1 MAGALATREA
11 RGLCAGDR
19 SRTRSRYVIAQFF
32 IERPVMAN
40 VIAILML
47 VLGAVAL
54 DVLPVAQYPQLTP
67 PTIQVTT
74 SFPGAGAKA
83 VQQQVARAIE
93 QQVNGVEGMLYMQ
106 SYASNDGNYSLTVSF
121 AVGTDPDQAQVAVQ
135 NRVNIALPTLPT
147 AVQQQGVSTKKK
159 STAIL
164 QIITITSSAAAHDAL
179 FLSNYASLQ
188 VRDRLA
194 RLPGVA
200 DVNVF
205 GIGEYSMRV
214 WLDTA
219 QMAQRGLDPADVINV
234 INQRNQTIS
243 AGQIGMPP
251 APKGQQQQLTLT
263 VDSPL
268 SDAAEFGN
276 LIVKSAA
283 DGSIT
288 RLRDVAR
295 LELGSVNYNQDF
307 HFDNKAAGG
316 ITIYQLPDANALD
329 TAKAVRAELERMKVS
344 FPAGVRYDIPFD
356 TTVFVKAS
364 IREIYQTLLEAGV
377 LVLIVILMFLQSW
390 RAAMVPATTVPVTIV
405 GAFAAMALL
414 GFTINFLTLFALVLC
429 IGIVVDDAIV
439 VVEGVAQ
446 KIDAGK
452 PAKQAAIDAMHE
464 LIGPII
470 GITLVLTAVFIPAA
484 FISGITGQMYRQFA
498 LVIAATAVL
507 SGINAITLKPTQSA
521 QYLRPL
527 DPNRRPNRFSSM
539 FNRRFEQVETRYL
552 QMIRTLL
559 DHRVLCTVAALALM
573 LAAGYGFLRIPS
585 EFLPA
590 EDQGYVMIAVQLPD
604 AASLERTQRALK
616 QVVDASLKVPGV
628 AHAIS
633 FGGVSPLDGDSMLSS
648 NATLSNGGLVY
659 VTLKDWHD
667 RGADADLKTIRARL
681 SAEVA
686 RIGEANARVLVPPP
700 INGLGISS
708 GFQMQVLLVDGS
720 NDFQKMGAVTD
731 ALVKAAA
738 ADPKIQFAFTS
749 LRARVPQVQLLVNRA
764 RAESVGVSVGD
775 AYSAIQSYLGSSYV
789 NLFSK
794 YGQNFTVYV
803 QADPKFRADVTQ
815 IGNLT
820 VQNRSGATV
829 PISAFVEIADANG
842 PAIAAQYNLAPTAAI
857 IGAPAAGYSSGQALD
872 AMEALAARMLPAG
885 FSYEW
890 TGLSYQERLVGHTLT
905 LVFGLALLLVYL
917 VLAGQYES
925 WWLPVPVLL
934 AVPLSLVGTLLALA
948 ISGLA
953 NNVYVQIGLV
963 LLIALSAKNAILIVE
978 VAQDLRRGGKP
989 IVEAALEASRRR
1001 FRPILMTSFA
1011 FILGV
1016 VPLMLARGAGAAARQ
1031 SIGVT
1036 VFSGMLASTLLA
1048 VALVPVF
1055 YVVVE
1060 GLRSGGGETAVNTEP
1075 DRAPESRIVETGAG
1089 PAKGE

>member
-1 MAGALATREA
+1 MIA
-11 RGLCAGDR
+11 R
-19 SRTRSRYVIAQFF
+19 FF

-40 VIAILML
+40 VIAILIL

-54 DVLPVAQYPQLTP
+54 VGLPVSQYPQLTP

-74 SFPGAGAKA
+74 SYPGASAKA
-83 VQQQVARAIE
+83 VQQQVARVIE

-135 NRVNIALPTLPT
+135 NRVNIALPLLPT
-147 AVQQQGVSTKKK
+147 PVQQQGVSTKKK

-164 QIITITSSAAAHDAL
+164 QIITLTSSAQAHDAL

-205 GIGEYSMRV
+205 GIGEYSMRI

-219 QMAQRGLDPADVINV
+219 QMTQRGLDPANIINL
-234 INQRNQTIS
+234 INQQNQTIS

-251 APKGQQQQLTLT
+251 TPQGQQQQLTLI
-263 VDSPL
+263 VESSLSSPE
-268 SDAAEFGN
+268 EFGN
-276 LIVKSAA
+276 LIVKTGA

-307 HFDNKAAGG
+307 HYDNQAAGG

-329 TAKAVRAELERMKVS
+329 TANAVRAELARLAVN
-344 FPAGVRYDIPFD
+344 FPKGMRYDIPFD

-364 IREIYQTLLEAGV
+364 IHEIYQTLLEAGV
-377 LVLIVILMFLQSW
+377 LVLIVILVFLQSW

-414 GFTINFLTLFALVLC
+414 GFSINFLTLFALVLC

-439 VVEGVAQ
+439 VVEGVA
-446 KIDAGK
+446 KKMEEGSS
-452 PAKQAAIDAMHE
+452 AKQAAVDAMQE

-470 GITLVLTAVFIPAA
+470 GITLVLIAVFLPAA

-507 SGINAITLKPTQSA
+507 SGINAITLKPTQSV
-521 QYLRPL
+521 QYLRPP
-527 DPNRRPNRFSSM
+527 DPSRQGNRFSRG
-539 FNRRFEQVETRYL
+539 FNRAFERLENRYVGV
-552 QMIRTLL
+552 IRKLLAHPVICTLGAL
-559 DHRVLCTVAALALM
+559 VLMA
-573 LAAGYGFLRIPS
+573 AAGFGFLHVPT
-585 EFLPA
+585 EFLPI
-590 EDQGYVMIAVQLPD
+590 EDQGYLMVAVQLPD
-604 AASLERTQRALK
+604 AASFERTQRTLQ
-616 QVVDASLKVPGV
+616 QVVAASLKVPGV

-667 RGADADLKTIRARL
+667 RGPGGDLASVRAAIGDAMARL
-681 SAEVA
+681 PDA
-686 RIGEANARVLVPPP
+686 GARVLTPPA

-708 GFQMQVLLVDGS
+708 GFQMQLELIDGS
-720 NDFQKMGAVTD
+720 NDFSKLGAVTD
-731 ALVKAAA
+731 DLVRAAGK
-738 ADPKIQFAFTS
+738 DPRIQFAFTS
-749 LRARVPQVQLLVNRA
+749 LRARVPQIQLHVQRA
-764 RAESVGVSVGD
+764 RAESVGVSVGA
-775 AYSAIQSYLGSSYV
+775 AYAAIQTYLGSSYV

-794 YGQNFTVYV
+794 FGQNFTVFV
-803 QADPKFRADVTQ
+803 QADPRFRADITN
-815 IGNLT
+815 IGKLT
-820 VQNRSGATV
+820 VQNRSGVMV
-829 PISAFVEIADANG
+829 PISAFVDISDASG
-842 PAIAAQYNLAPTAAI
+842 PAIAAQYNLMPTAAI
-857 IGAPAAGYSSGQALD
+857 IGAPAAGFSSGQALD
-872 AMEALAARMLPAG
+872 AMEALAARTLPPG
-885 FSYEW
+885 VTYEW
-890 TGLSYQERLVGHTLT
+890 TGLSYQERLVGRTVG

-925 WWLPVPVLL
+925 WLLPVPVLL
-934 AVPLSLVGTLLALA
+934 AVPLSLAGTALALWL
-948 ISGLA
+948 SGLRV
-953 NNVYVQIGLV
+953 NIYVQIGLV

-978 VAQDLRRGGKP
+978 VAQQLRREGRP
-989 IVEAALEASRRR
+989 ILEAAIESSRRR

-1016 VPLMLARGAGAAARQ
+1016 LPLVLASGAGAAARQ

-1055 YVVVE
+1055 YA
-1060 GLRSGGGETAVNTEP
+1060 LIETW
-1075 DRAPESRIVETGAG
+1075 RTGRD
-1089 PAKGE
+1089 PAN